1 MSAVLREARAT
12 LLPDMT
18 GAQGPL
24 PPLLLVLTVL
34 TGLVDAFSFLVLG
47 RVFVANMT
55 GNVVFT
61 GFALAGAQGFPLL
74 ASLLAFASF
83 VVGALAGGA
92 VAHRAAEH
100 RGRLL
105 RRALLV
111 ETAFVAA
118 AVILVLVSHA
128 PYTGVVRFTLIA
140 LLGLALGVQ
149 NAAVRALAVPDLTT
163 TVLTRTLT
171 GAVAD
176 SRLVKGPGGRAGR
189 RGLSVLS
196 LLAGA
201 FGGALAVRG
210 GHPAL
215 PLLLALV
222 ILAGTSAVAFL
233 LARGD
238 APWTAPGAGG

>member
-12 LLPDMT
+12 LLPDMA

-24 PPLLLVLTVL
+24 PPLMLVLTVL

-61 GFALAGAQGFPLL
+61 GFALAGSQGFPLL
-74 ASLLAFASF
+74 ASLLAFGSF

-92 VAHRAAEH
+92 VAHRAREH

-111 ETAFVAA
+111 ETAVVGVA
-118 AVILVLVSHA
+118 VLLMLLSHA
-128 PYTGVVRFTLIA
+128 PYTGTVRLTLIA

-176 SRLVKGPGGRAGR
+176 SRLVKGPGGRVGR
-189 RGLSVLS
+189 RGLSVLA
-196 LLAGA
+196 LLTGA
-201 FGGALAVRG
+201 VGGALAVRG

-215 PLLLALV
+215 PLLLALAV
-222 ILAGTSAVAFL
+222 LAGTCTAAFL

-238 APWTAPGAGG
+238 APWTRPRTGG